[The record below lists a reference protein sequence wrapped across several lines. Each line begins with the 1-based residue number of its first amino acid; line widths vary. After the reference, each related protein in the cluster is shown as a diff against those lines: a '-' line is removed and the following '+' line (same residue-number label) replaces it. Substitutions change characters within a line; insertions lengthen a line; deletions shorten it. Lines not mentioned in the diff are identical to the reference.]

1 LTARDIPLP
10 ESVADLDVDSHVS
23 PDDSISQ
30 IGSRVHRHRSHR
42 SRSSKGSRVDDLV
55 SPADSASQVSR
66 ASQRTA
72 KAGEGSK
79 AGSRRGSQVV

>member
-1 LTARDIPLP
+1 MSARNVPLP

-30 IGSRVHRHRSHR
+30 VGSRAHRHRSHR
-42 SRSSKGSRVDDLV
+42 SSKGSRADDHV
-55 SPADSASQVSR
+55 SPADSVSQVSR

>member
-1 LTARDIPLP
+1 MSARDVPLP

-30 IGSRVHRHRSHR
+30 VGSRAHRHRSHR
-42 SRSSKGSRVDDLV
+42 SKSSKGSR
-55 SPADSASQVSR
+55 ADEHDSGSQVSR

-72 KAGEGSK
+72 KAGEGPR